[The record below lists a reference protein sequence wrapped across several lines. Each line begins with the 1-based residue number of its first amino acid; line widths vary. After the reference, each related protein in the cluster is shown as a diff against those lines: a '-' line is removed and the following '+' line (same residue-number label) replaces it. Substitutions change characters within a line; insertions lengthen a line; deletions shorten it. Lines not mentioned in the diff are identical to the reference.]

1 MEIENIIKYKLF
13 AYNVIRM
20 EEDEE
25 EEEEFWMHCAR
36 FVKALSLFFQEN
48 DMKKLTISEICKFLH
63 KHAMKDGGSYSKNG
77 RIVGNHIGIDPMYI
91 SKYME
96 ILNQWYGKK
105 NIPQDDLYVQIYFNF
120 LSIHPFSDGNG
131 RVAKALLFILKDEEY
146 VGITQK
152 KDHKKLCVILG
163 KLQRKFD
170 CMFNIELDV
179 SELKKILK

>member
-20 EEDEE
+20 EEEEE

-63 KHAMKDGGSYSKNG
+63 KHAMKDGGRYSEKG

-91 SKYME
+91 SKYMG
-96 ILNQWYGKK
+96 ILDQWYGKK
-105 NIPQDDLYVQIYFNF
+105 KTF
-120 LSIHPFSDGNG
+120 LKTIFMFI
-131 RVAKALLFILKDEEY
+131 FIL
-146 VGITQK
+146 I
-152 KDHKKLCVILG
+152 
-163 KLQRKFD
+163 F
-170 CMFNIELDV
+170 
-179 SELKKILK
+179 